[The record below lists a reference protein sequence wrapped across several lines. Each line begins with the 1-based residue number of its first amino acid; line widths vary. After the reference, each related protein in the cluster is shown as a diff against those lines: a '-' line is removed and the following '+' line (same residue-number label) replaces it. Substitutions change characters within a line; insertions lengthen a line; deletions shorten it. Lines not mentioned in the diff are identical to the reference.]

1 MSQNEVRSSTLRSA
15 AADNAA
21 TLPSDAPG
29 VPANPSRH
37 GYGGRELRLLP
48 PVLLSIFL
56 LACSSAQAK
65 PKFNVSEIAGPY
77 QQLMICDL
85 DGDGLKDLVLMDDT
99 NLSIFYQDPKRGFT
113 REPQQTYRLEPRP
126 CLVWA
131 ARLGGPAE
139 SLLVMTSD
147 GVTELCFTNRTGPPT
162 IRQIIRQATIVP
174 EAMDAAEGTNAI
186 YFPLSV
192 ETGLRRAAAA
202 AGGDLDR
209 ATATQAGGG
218 WPLLLVPA
226 ADGLQVWSTLR
237 SAAAPV
243 LRSSTAMENGEDGQ
257 HRDEWRQVQVIGHA
271 IETGLQLSV
280 TNPGYTMLLGF
291 DLSVGDVNGDGREDL
306 MVRRSNGWTNTYNL
320 YLQQTNGLFALEP
333 ALTYADKVEPFS
345 WLCWADL
352 NRDGK
357 VDLIKSVWL
366 NEPSFIPAVPSG
378 KVLVSTYIADEYGRI
393 PAEPQQVFRKN
404 DWTPAVPV
412 VDVDSDGFMDLVL
425 GYSHIEDREGFS
437 KMITAKKL
445 DYSLRFYFYRPGAG
459 FPKEADCQ
467 RDVVIHLDR
476 AEMQEEL
483 AQYFGRY
490 VKLGGDFNGDG
501 KTDLLVRDHSDDISV
516 YFFVSREKGFSLE
529 PDLRFSCPEPI
540 DEWQVADLNN
550 DGVSDLIV
558 KLAKQKGYRIFI
570 SQK

>member
-1 MSQNEVRSSTLRSA
+1 MKQNKARSSTLRSA
-15 AADNAA
+15 AADNASP
-21 TLPSDAPG
+21 LPSDAPG
-29 VPANPSRH
+29 VPTYPSRH

-56 LACSSAQAK
+56 MACSLAQAK
-65 PKFNVSEIAGPY
+65 PKFNVSEVAGPC
-77 QQLMICDL
+77 QQLIICDL

-131 ARLGGPAE
+131 AKLGKPAG

-147 GVTELCFTNRTGPPT
+147 GVTELCFTNRTGPPA
-162 IRQIIRQATIVP
+162 IRQIIRQSTIVP
-174 EAMDAAEGTNAI
+174 DAAEASEGTNAI
-186 YFPLSV
+186 YLPLSV
-192 ETGLRRAAAA
+192 ETGR
-202 AGGDLDR
+202 D
-209 ATATQAGGG
+209 

-226 ADGLQVWSTLR
+226 ADGLQVWSILR
-237 SAAAPV
+237 PNFIG
-243 LRSSTAMENGEDGQ
+243 TTEDGQ
-257 HRDEWRQVQVIGHA
+257 HRDEWRKAQVISHA
-271 IETGLQLSV
+271 IDASLQLSV
-280 TNPGYTMLLGF
+280 ANPGYTRSLGF
-291 DLSVGDVNGDGREDL
+291 DLSVGDVNGDGRDDL
-306 MVRRSNGWTNTYNL
+306 MVRRSNGWTNTYSL

-357 VDLIKSVWL
+357 VDLIKGIWL

-378 KVLVSTYIADEYGRI
+378 KVLVSTYMADEHGRI
-393 PAEPQQVFRKN
+393 PDEPQQVFRKN
-404 DWTPAVPV
+404 DWTPAVPA
-412 VDVDSDGFMDLVL
+412 VDVDGDGFPDLVL
-425 GYSHIEDREGFS
+425 GYSHIEDKEGLR
-437 KMITAKKL
+437 KMITSKKL
-445 DYSLRFYFYRPGAG
+445 DYNLRFYFYRPGFG
-459 FPKEADCQ
+459 FPTEADCQ

-476 AEMQEEL
+476 AEMQEDLPE
-483 AQYFGRY
+483 YFGRY

-501 KTDLLVRDHSDDISV
+501 KTDLLVRDHSDAISV
-516 YFFVSREKGFSLE
+516 YSFVSREKGFSPE

-540 DEWQVADLNN
+540 DEWQVTDLNN

-558 KLAKQKGYRIFI
+558 KLAKQKGFRIFI